1 MIKDTIIIRTH
12 NRIEMID
19 ITHYI
24 IEFIQNNG
32 ITDGRLSVFVP
43 HTTAGVTINENCD
56 PDVQTDL
63 NSIINVIIPKNIKLY
78 HAEGNS
84 DAHIKSSLVGVSLD
98 LFVENKKLLL
108 GTWQGVYF
116 WEFDGA
122 RNRIFHIIYS

>member
-1 MIKDTIIIRTH
+1 
-12 NRIEMID
+12 MID